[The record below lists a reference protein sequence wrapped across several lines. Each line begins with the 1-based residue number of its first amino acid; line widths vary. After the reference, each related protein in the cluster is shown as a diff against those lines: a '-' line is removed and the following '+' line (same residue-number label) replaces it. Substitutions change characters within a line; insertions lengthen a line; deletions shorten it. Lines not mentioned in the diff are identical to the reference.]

1 MLRYFKEKNVIDIG
15 ALENSSRTI
24 TIRDST
30 IKIDGLLN
38 IPSVVTNDSLKIH
51 IWAFYLANALRI
63 YKGHFNESILAQ
75 YDLLFPNNNYS
86 VLLERE
92 LSTYSKE
99 SGTKFSSVLPITLID
114 SAAEFKTFSDLMK
127 QYFPKKKVYVDL
139 WATWCAPC
147 ITEFAF
153 NPSLDSF
160 LLKNS
165 IERLYISL
173 DNPGNR
179 KQWLKDIE
187 KYQLGGRHVL
197 ASKELIT
204 DIAKDAA
211 IDNKNGFPI
220 PRYLIISE
228 SGKIAVKDAL
238 RPSDGKMLTDQ
249 LSTF

>member
-1 MLRYFKEKNVIDIG
+1 MLKSKKTVSLPISLKLETAERLFQKMPISDTTLKGFNHFTSYANEYYMLRYFKEKNVIDIG

-99 SGTKFSSVLPITLID
+99 SGTKFSSGQ
-114 SAAEFKTFSDLMK
+114 F
-127 QYFPKKKVYVDL
+127 
-139 WATWCAPC
+139 
-147 ITEFAF
+147 
-153 NPSLDSF
+153 
-160 LLKNS
+160 
-165 IERLYISL
+165 
-173 DNPGNR
+173 
-179 KQWLKDIE
+179 
-187 KYQLGGRHVL
+187 YQ
-197 ASKELIT
+197 
-204 DIAKDAA
+204 
-211 IDNKNGFPI
+211 
-220 PRYLIISE
+220 
-228 SGKIAVKDAL
+228 
-238 RPSDGKMLTDQ
+238 
-249 LSTF
+249 